1 MGPKKKKKL
10 TKEEKAKLRAEEL
23 ERIRREEELER
34 ERLEQEAAEA
44 HEAARVKAEDDA
56 KREVQEQIWRVEQ
69 LEHTKTLVSAC
80 LAKVTEAEC
89 RERHEKQWEQYMKC
103 DGLPDPAS
111 PPAMHTYLHL
121 WRSEPKARRNIEPV
135 VEKTAEV
142 LQLLNDLDELIE
154 TEDGGRLLPLWWEV
168 RQKVRLEQQVRIDE
182 ATYGLLRAASTM
194 LASVD
199 STVVRYHREA
209 DPYLSLTLQT
219 DLAAPAPDATAPSW
233 DFEEVGVSMQLP
245 SQFAGLHAA
254 ARALWLRYDHYT
266 DLCPSRIPPPAPEH
280 HSQDMVSIAIE
291 LWQRRLEEKEREAEE
306 QATLAAAEEQR
317 LAAEETKKGIAS
329 SAVPDV
335 PPGEE
340 TVPVLEDAA
349 LEGQELQE
357 GAEVEEADTENE
369 EEREEPP
376 PRDEEAERQKAEM
389 EAMIKDTRPH
399 ELNLRKMTVLGGVLH
414 LDLLEQPPQPREFN
428 KNLSLTVYMRNNIA
442 AVIAYLLII
451 TVKSDVDVPSCKV
464 LDVQPLQ
471 MPFTGDGLIMVERMV
486 SQPTM
491 LCPEDEITVDT
502 YGCTYCNRTETM
514 ACQGASVTALPEP
527 KDLPDIKFSLRVLG
541 SWITYIKKQAFYGKH
556 IKELHI
562 ENNEFIVFH
571 LEAFYGLS
579 DTEYLSLANNKLI
592 KIPTQLFH
600 PLKDLT
606 TLVLDDNGIVFP
618 EVSPNTSILD
628 KEYEYLTKLE
638 YLLLQNNDLN
648 HLPQDA
654 FEWLK
659 NSKLRYMSLRG
670 SKITYAH
677 PDALKPLF
685 ENLKG
690 LEMADSSCMGETLA
704 NITAGLVNGTESK
717 LEYLGLS
724 STGLI
729 RIPQKAL
736 SNAVPNLRILDLSN
750 NENIIFEPNAFK
762 GLGKLEKLRLINCNI
777 EFKPDL
783 DVDFFI
789 HMPNI
794 IDLHLSHNK
803 ISTIPKNTFQSLPEL
818 QSIRLDHNLLDS
830 WTTKIFE
837 NNTKLVH
844 IDVDNNQICHF
855 ANETA
860 EELLK
865 TEHISFE
872 YNPLLCDCSL
882 YNFVQALV
890 QSDVKVSHWLEEDNS
905 YSCYDTENERSLLI
919 AHYLPNCV
927 VSENKIPTIDP
938 DSNPT
943 IVAIISG
950 STIVIICLIVVS
962 FTTVV
967 YKKRSKLRYFG
978 IMVKNALSVALMDD
992 DNEESQEDA
1001 IFIYDVF
1008 VSYCDADREWVI
1020 KKLLPELE
1028 QENNLR
1034 VCLHERDFQPG
1045 YGILDNIVHCIDK
1058 SRSLIIVVSKK
1069 SLKSQWCH
1077 FEMHLAQHRFI
1088 ETRKEQLILVL
1099 MEELPRNQR
1108 PRTLHYLMATRTF
1121 LLWNEKQISEPLSL
1135 QKVHYYVKYVPPP
1148 PPEPGKKR
1156 LPEEIEAE
1164 IKLQELEFEK
1174 IAQVHISLPSSVLWF
1189 EPPIVVGWDD
1199 KNEYWS
1205 TEDLHDL
1212 KFNEEKQI
1220 LSFRAGRIGSLALAA
1235 FRYTNL
1241 PYQTWELKPTT
1252 NGILFSIT
1260 AAVVVV
1266 EFIFKD
1272 GLVSLSQLQ
1281 NGTTNA
1287 LQDQVGKFYKP
1298 KKLIKIMRLGGVDIF
1313 PPHDAHCYM
1322 SAVSPKQRTT
1332 ERHLYQCMAYA
1343 AKSHCFAWSRW
1354 NLLAGHSRIV
1364 LQMKEINIEDATK
1377 SQAEFDMLLV
1387 TSQRSS
1393 VVHCTEVSQSF
1404 SDEPAQGMN
1413 FYADVYHL
1421 LLNHGSEKAKSF
1433 LREPD
1438 VPLVHCVFDFLDATK
1453 VLSFS

>member
-1 MGPKKKKKL
+1 
-10 TKEEKAKLRAEEL
+10 
-23 ERIRREEELER
+23 
-34 ERLEQEAAEA
+34 
-44 HEAARVKAEDDA
+44 
-56 KREVQEQIWRVEQ
+56 
-69 LEHTKTLVSAC
+69 
-80 LAKVTEAEC
+80 
-89 RERHEKQWEQYMKC
+89 MKC

-291 LWQRRLEEKEREAEE
+291 LWQRRLEEKEWEAEE

-317 LAAEETKKGIAS
+317 LAAEETKREIAS

-335 PPGEE
+335 PPGGE
-340 TVPVLEDAA
+340 TVPVLEDSAP
-349 LEGQELQE
+349 EGQELQE
-357 GAEVEEADTENE
+357 SAEVEEADIENE

-428 KNLSLTVYMRNNIA
+428 KNLSLTNATKR
-442 AVIAYLLII
+442 
-451 TVKSDVDVPSCKV
+451 
-464 LDVQPLQ
+464 
-471 MPFTGDGLIMVERMV
+471 FE
-486 SQPTM
+486 
-491 LCPEDEITVDT
+491 
-502 YGCTYCNRTETM
+502 
-514 ACQGASVTALPEP
+514 
-527 KDLPDIKFSLRVLG
+527 
-541 SWITYIKKQAFYGKH
+541 FY
-556 IKELHI
+556 
-562 ENNEFIVFH
+562 
-571 LEAFYGLS
+571 
-579 DTEYLSLANNKLI
+579 
-592 KIPTQLFH
+592 
-600 PLKDLT
+600 
-606 TLVLDDNGIVFP
+606 
-618 EVSPNTSILD
+618 SP
-628 KEYEYLTKLE
+628 
-638 YLLLQNNDLN
+638 
-648 HLPQDA
+648 
-654 FEWLK
+654 
-659 NSKLRYMSLRG
+659 
-670 SKITYAH
+670 SKITIQR
-677 PDALKPLF
+677 LF
-685 ENLKG
+685 NF
-690 LEMADSSCMGETLA
+690 
-704 NITAGLVNGTESK
+704 
-717 LEYLGLS
+717 
-724 STGLI
+724 
-729 RIPQKAL
+729 
-736 SNAVPNLRILDLSN
+736 AV
-750 NENIIFEPNAFK
+750 
-762 GLGKLEKLRLINCNI
+762 
-777 EFKPDL
+777 
-783 DVDFFI
+783 
-789 HMPNI
+789 
-794 IDLHLSHNK
+794 
-803 ISTIPKNTFQSLPEL
+803 
-818 QSIRLDHNLLDS
+818 
-830 WTTKIFE
+830 
-837 NNTKLVH
+837 
-844 IDVDNNQICHF
+844 
-855 ANETA
+855 
-860 EELLK
+860 
-865 TEHISFE
+865 
-872 YNPLLCDCSL
+872 
-882 YNFVQALV
+882 
-890 QSDVKVSHWLEEDNS
+890 
-905 YSCYDTENERSLLI
+905 
-919 AHYLPNCV
+919 
-927 VSENKIPTIDP
+927 
-938 DSNPT
+938 
-943 IVAIISG
+943 
-950 STIVIICLIVVS
+950 
-962 FTTVV
+962 
-967 YKKRSKLRYFG
+967 
-978 IMVKNALSVALMDD
+978 
-992 DNEESQEDA
+992 
-1001 IFIYDVF
+1001 
-1008 VSYCDADREWVI
+1008 
-1020 KKLLPELE
+1020 
-1028 QENNLR
+1028 
-1034 VCLHERDFQPG
+1034 
-1045 YGILDNIVHCIDK
+1045 
-1058 SRSLIIVVSKK
+1058 
-1069 SLKSQWCH
+1069 
-1077 FEMHLAQHRFI
+1077 
-1088 ETRKEQLILVL
+1088 
-1099 MEELPRNQR
+1099 
-1108 PRTLHYLMATRTF
+1108 
-1121 LLWNEKQISEPLSL
+1121 SEPLSL

-1220 LSFRAGRIGSLALAA
+1220 LSFRAGRLGSLALAA

-1241 PYQTWELKPTT
+1241 PYQTWELKPTS

-1354 NLLAGHSRIV
+1354 NLLAGHTRIV
-1364 LQMKEINIEDATK
+1364 LQMKEINIEDPTK

-1438 VPLVHCVFDFLDATK
+1438 VPLVHSVFDILDATK